1 MAMFDPSRRYRIF
14 ALPPGAAFAKQFV
27 DGLRARLS
35 SDPPEAIARITVYLN
50 SGRMLRAVRDAFLGS
65 STGFLPRL
73 KLISDIGTDPL
84 LALEAPVT
92 VLRQQL
98 ELAQLVRHLIHREAD
113 FAPGKGLFDLT
124 ASLSRLLAEMH
135 DEGVSISA
143 LERLELS
150 EGHAAHW
157 ERSLKFLRLAA
168 GYHDRENS
176 APDQELRQRRAV
188 EALLSR
194 WKKTPP
200 VDPIIIAGS
209 TGSRGTTQLLM
220 QGVARLSNG
229 VIVLPGFDFDMT
241 DSAWNSLCSGKI
253 PAEDHPQFRYAH
265 LLKLMSCEASAVEP
279 WSEHR
284 AADPERNRL
293 ISLALRPAPVT
304 DQWLSEG
311 AMLTGLGQATANL
324 SLIEAPTLRGE
335 AEAIA
340 TCMRKAVEDGSRVVL
355 VSPNRLLTRRVS
367 AALDRWR
374 IIPDD
379 SAGRPLELSASGRF
393 LRETAAMIGRPLS
406 IGILVSMLK
415 NPVTSTGG
423 AARGDHLRFTRD
435 LELSL
440 RRYGPAFPAPKD
452 LYRWASGYSDTD
464 RREWTEWLKTCL
476 WPASDMGD
484 TLFSALLDR
493 HLNLCT
499 RLAAGPGGT
508 IESSELWKSE
518 AGQLARNVIEELSA
532 AAPYGGRMTAH
543 DYLGLLT
550 KALAAG
556 GPVRMIAASH
566 PDVAIVGSLEARA
579 LDADLVILGGL
590 NEGSWP
596 ELPEPDA
603 WLSRQMRQRAGLLL
617 PERQIGLSAHD
628 FQQAVAA
635 RSVILSRSLRDGEGE
650 AVASRWLVRLTNLLD
665 GLTVQG
671 GPRALREM
679 RGRGAEIL
687 MLADRSGEP
696 RDKHLRPPAQRPSPR
711 PPVLARP
718 RRLSVTKIRS
728 LVRDP
733 YAIYA
738 GEILRLRPLRPLH
751 PEPDPALRGRVLHE
765 VIEEF
770 IKRFDPGM
778 SEAEA
783 CKLLLTTADSV
794 LGREVAWPGSQRLWR
809 ARLSKISDS
818 FIAGE
823 FRRQSAGAPV
833 ILEKEGSITL
843 DNFDFTLV
851 ARPDRIDV
859 GADGRVHI
867 YDYKSGTPPSPKQ
880 QDTIDKQLFLEAVMA
895 ERGAF
900 DLPVPTVV
908 AAVTYIHLGG
918 SGGVKTR
925 NLKPDTTDDV
935 WSEFQRL
942 IANYHRRT
950 TGYTS
955 RRAVFD
961 AWGDE
966 DYDHL
971 ARFGEW
977 QMTDPAVEEDVG

>member
-1 MAMFDPSRRYRIF
+1 MFDPTRHHRIF
-14 ALPPGAAFAKQFV
+14 ALPPGAAFATQFV
-27 DGLRARLS
+27 DGMRARLAP
-35 SDPPEAIARITVYLN
+35 DPPEAMARVTVYLN
-50 SGRMLRAVRDAFLGS
+50 SGRMLRAVRDAFLGHS
-65 STGFLPRL
+65 AGFLPKL
-73 KLISDIGTDPL
+73 KLISEIGSDPS
-84 LALEAPVT
+84 LALPAAVSA
-92 VLRQQL
+92 LRQQL
-98 ELAQLVRHLIHREAD
+98 ELAQLIRSLVQHETD
-113 FAPGKGLFDLT
+113 FAPGKGLFDLS

-135 DEGVSISA
+135 DEGVSIAA
-143 LERLELS
+143 LEGLEIP

-157 ERSLKFLRLAA
+157 ERSLRFLRLVA
-168 GYHDRENS
+168 GYHDREDA
-176 APDQELRQRRAV
+176 APDPELRQRKAV
-188 EALLSR
+188 EALLER
-194 WKKTPP
+194 WGKTPP
-200 VDPIIIAGS
+200 GDPVIIAGS

-220 QGVARLSNG
+220 QGVARLSQG
-229 VIVLPGFDFDMT
+229 AIVLPGFDFDMT
-241 DSAWNSLCSGKI
+241 DTAWNSLCSGAT

-265 LLKLMSCEASAVEP
+265 LLKLMSCDASVVEQWTAQNP
-279 WSEHR
+279 
-284 AADPERNRL
+284 ADPARNRL

-311 AMLTGLGQATANL
+311 ARLTDLGQATAHL

-340 TCMRKAVEDGSRVVL
+340 TRMRKAAEDGTRVAL
-355 VSPNRLLTRRVS
+355 ITPNRALTRRVS

-393 LRETAAMIGRPLS
+393 LRETAALIGRQLS
-406 IGILVSMLK
+406 IGTLISVLK

-423 AARGDHLRFTRD
+423 ATRGDHLRFTRD

-440 RRYGPAFPAPKD
+440 RRHGPAFPAPQD
-452 LYRWASGYSDTD
+452 LDFWASGYSDPD
-464 RREWTEWLKTCL
+464 RAAWVEWLKMCL
-476 WPASDMGD
+476 WPAVDTGD
-484 TLFSALLDR
+484 ALFSALLDT
-493 HLNLCT
+493 HLNLGT
-499 RLAAGPGGT
+499 RFAAGPGGT
-508 IESSELWKSE
+508 AEASELWKSE
-518 AGQLARNVIEELSA
+518 AGQLARNVIGELSA
-532 AAPYGGRMTAH
+532 AAPHGGRMTPH
-543 DYLGLLT
+543 DYSGLLAN
-550 KALAAG
+550 ALAAG
-556 GPVRMIAASH
+556 GPVRMVAATH
-566 PDVAIVGSLEARA
+566 PDVAIVGTLEARA
-579 LDADLVILGGL
+579 LEADLIILGGL

-603 WLSRQMRQRAGLLL
+603 WLSRQMRQKAGLLL

-628 FQQAVAA
+628 FQQAVAG

-650 AVASRWLVRLTNLLD
+650 AVAARWLVRLTNLLE
-665 GLTVQG
+665 GLTDQG

-687 MLADRSGEP
+687 MLAERSGAA
-696 RDKHLRPPAQRPSPR
+696 RDEHLRPPARRPSPR

-733 YAIYA
+733 YAVYA

-751 PEPDPALRGRVLHE
+751 PDPDPALRGRVLHE

-770 IKRFDPGM
+770 IRGFNPGM

-783 CKLLLTTADSV
+783 GKFLLDTADSV

-809 ARLSKISDS
+809 ARLTKISDS
-818 FIAGE
+818 FIAEE
-823 FRRQSAGAPV
+823 FRRQSGGSPV

-843 DNFDFTLV
+843 DNLDFTLV
-851 ARPDRIDV
+851 ARPDRIDL

-867 YDYKSGTPPSPKQ
+867 YDYKSGTPPSAKQ

-900 DLPVPTVV
+900 DLPVPTEV

-918 SGGVKTR
+918 SGSVKTR
-925 NLKPDTTDDV
+925 QLEAGQTDEV

-942 IANYHRRT
+942 IANYHRQE
-950 TGYTS
+950 TGYTA

-961 AWGDE
+961 ARKDE